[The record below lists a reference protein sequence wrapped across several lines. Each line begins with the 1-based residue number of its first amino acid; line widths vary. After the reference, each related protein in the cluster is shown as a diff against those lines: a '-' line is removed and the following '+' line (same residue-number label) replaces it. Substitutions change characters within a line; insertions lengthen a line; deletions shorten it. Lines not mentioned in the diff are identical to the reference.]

1 MNLRDMV
8 FGVKFNSIDT
18 SPVKDADKAM
28 DDLKDSMVDADKIS
42 GKTTKSISEKFKSL
56 GDSMGSIGKKMTL
69 GITTPLVA
77 LGGLS
82 YKMAADTEDAMG
94 ATEQIF
100 KNAANSMKS
109 WSGSLPSYYGVAKGE
124 ALEYSNTMGSML
136 KNIGGLTEEQ
146 AAKQSQT
153 LIELSADLSAMF
165 GGSTQDAVHALT
177 GALKGNNSMLDNYG
191 MGVNDATVKAKAF
204 EMGLSD
210 GSGEL
215 TLQAKQ
221 GATLALI
228 MEQTAD
234 AQGQAARE
242 AEGAS
247 GSMKSFS
254 TTIKDLRNSIGEV
267 LLPIITPLLRSATDI
282 MIKFKGLSP
291 TIQENIVKFGM
302 VAAAIG
308 PVILIVAKAISVAT
322 KLGTGIAFIASPIG
336 LVIVAVAALGV
347 AIWAFATDAGGVTTF
362 VKKKFGDAMEWIRD
376 KFAQIGDW
384 FKSKV
389 SDFKSIGSNII
400 TSFISGF
407 TGKLKELKSTVTGAA
422 SNVGSW
428 FKDKL
433 GINSPSKIMIEAG
446 LNTGEGVAI
455 GLQRSMPTIKHSTNQ
470 IADSAGGKL
479 INNTSNS
486 INKEYRTTTTTN
498 KSSQGDFKPTL
509 NITVNNPK
517 DTQESVRVLKKE
529 WENLMAQYNKRNNLR
544 LGDIVG

>member
-28 DDLKDSMVDADKIS
+28 DGLKDSMVDADKIS
-42 GKTTKSISEKFKSL
+42 SKTTKSISEKFKSL

-109 WSGSLPSYYGVAKGE
+109 WSESLPSYYGVAKGE

-177 GALKGNNSMLDNYG
+177 GALKGNNAMLDNYG
-191 MGVNDATVKAKAF
+191 MGVNEATIKSKAL
-204 EMGLSD
+204 EMGLSN
-210 GSGEL
+210 GTGEL

-282 MIKFKGLSP
+282 MTKFKGLSP
-291 TIQENIVKFGM
+291 TMQENIVKFGM
-302 VAAAIG
+302 IAAAIG
-308 PVILIVAKAISVAT
+308 PVL
-322 KLGTGIAFIASPIG
+322 
-336 LVIVAVAALGV
+336 LVIAKVITVVTALGGV
-347 AIWAFATDAGGVTTF
+347 FAFLVSPLGLAIAAVVLFNVIIEVFRKDVGGVTTY
-362 VKKKFGDAMEWIRD
+362 VKNKFTEMGN
-376 KFAQIGDW
+376 W
-384 FKSKV
+384 FSNLGTT
-389 SDFKSIGSNII
+389 FKDIGSNII

-407 TGKLKELKSTVTGAA
+407 TEKLGVLKETVVGAA
-422 SNVGSW
+422 GSVGGW
-428 FKDKL
+428 FKGKL
-433 GINSPSKIMIEAG
+433 GIASPSKVMVSHG
-446 LNTGEGVAI
+446 FNTVQGAI
-455 GLQRSMPTIKHSTNQ
+455 VGMKKNIPSLKKTTNN
-470 IADSAGGKL
+470 IADTVETGS
-479 INNTSNS
+479 TSKQFS
-486 INKEYRTTTTTN
+486 STTTN
-498 KSSQGDFKPTL
+498 RNLSGNFSPSV
-509 NITVNNPK
+509 NITINGNADNATV
-517 DTQESVRVLKKE
+517 Q
-529 WENLMAQYNKRNNLR
+529 NLETTIKRILAREQQSFWNNLN
-544 LGDIVG
+544 LQQA